1 MIFIDVSNCWC
12 NIRQHN
18 QVSCF
23 VCLTA
28 QTARKFKNHQA
39 MCVLGSIEQHDNNS
53 ENNVALT
60 KLDWSLSRTCL
71 LLQQV
76 KKHLWFCCV
85 FMVTMYW
92 IRIQN
97 RIHLKKNVKLF
108 SQICWS
114 YKWMYRNRYMNRE
127 KVHQT
132 FYLTFGLAEQA
143 MITSDLLIFLWP
155 ARMRELEEN

>member
-1 MIFIDVSNCWC
+1 MQWRNANFDDYSTINTHLQLRFYLTNDIWLFIDVSNCWC
-12 NIRQHN
+12 NFRQQNH
-18 QVSCF
+18 VSCF

-39 MCVLGSIEQHDNNS
+39 MCVLGSIERHDNNS

-60 KLDWSLSRTCL
+60 KLDWSLSGTCL

-97 RIHLKKNVKLF
+97 RIYLKKNVKLF

-127 KVHQT
+127 KVH
-132 FYLTFGLAEQA
+132 
-143 MITSDLLIFLWP
+143 
-155 ARMRELEEN
+155 